1 MSQTV
6 WINSFSILW
15 CIIITFP
22 SRFVRSHLNH
32 NQQNSWHTFMFYN
45 ALGTSDHLMKAVG
58 RHSQKCFLTNY
69 FIFYVMVHK
78 WLCFQL
84 NKNQTK
90 ALKQFHL
97 RSVLK
102 VLDVSYLWH
111 LGLQLVLCKRRLNQ
125 KWKYIGVHIY
135 VNYISYFV

>member
-1 MSQTV
+1 MSNLDSV
-6 WINSFSILW
+6 VFYIKYIFK
-15 CIIITFP
+15 TFMNLESEQIHCHTMERNYDVTFL

-32 NQQNSWHTFMFYN
+32 NQQKYSWHTFMFYN
-45 ALGTSDHLMKAVG
+45 ALGTSDHPMKAVW

-90 ALKQFHL
+90 APKQFHL
-97 RSVLK
+97 RYVLK

-111 LGLQLVLCKRRLNQ
+111 LGLQLVLC
-125 KWKYIGVHIY
+125 
-135 VNYISYFV
+135 